1 MNPASVEYKIFK
13 TYKKTVKS
21 FLEEYY
27 IEHNYTPTQIAQIL
41 SCANSTIIRLIRS
54 SKIPPKQTG
63 KPTCIMYI
71 EKNKQFKSDK
81 INQINVLSKSWVA

>member
-1 MNPASVEYKIFK
+1 MNPTSVEYKIFK

-27 IEHNYTPTQIAQIL
+27 IERNFTSAQIL
-41 SCANSTIIRLIRS
+41 EILLCARSTVIRLIRES
-54 SKIPPKQTG
+54 SISPKKIG
-63 KPTCIMYI
+63 KPTCIMYT
-71 EKNKQFKSDK
+71 EKNKQFKSNE

>member
-1 MNPASVEYKIFK
+1 MNPLSIEYKILK
-13 TYKKTVKS
+13 TYKKTVTS

-27 IEHNYTPTQIAQIL
+27 IDRDFTSAQIAEIL
-41 SCANSTIIRLIRS
+41 SCSRFTVNRLIRES
-54 SKIPPKQTG
+54 SIPPKKTG
-63 KPTCIMYI
+63 KPTCIMYT

>member
-1 MNPASVEYKIFK
+1 MNPLSIEYKILK

-21 FLEEYY
+21 CLEEYY
-27 IEHNYTPTQIAQIL
+27 IERNYTPSQIAEIL
-41 SCANSTIIRLIRS
+41 SCSRFTVNRLIRES
-54 SKIPPKQTG
+54 SIPPKKTG
-63 KPTCIMYI
+63 KPTCIMYT